1 MQQTVESN
9 NTLLVDGPAS
19 VQLVSGKVDVFG
31 NLIKEMKRILVREG
45 KRLPFFVGE
54 KAVFEISLGV
64 NATIDQVAGRSTIPQ
79 SWNKPVETIL
89 SSPKKPLVI
98 LVLGKNDS
106 GKSSYCTYL
115 INKLIAG
122 KCRVAVLDG
131 DLGQSDIG
139 PSGTVGY
146 AVASKP
152 LTELYDLKL
161 ENAFFV
167 GVTSP
172 IKAIAKTIEGLTAM
186 KAQILERSIDFL
198 IVNTDGWVTGEIAV
212 KYKIALIKELKPDLI
227 VGLPQ
232 ADELETLVANIKEA
246 PIILVEPSS
255 SLNQRSPEKR
265 KSLREMTYIRYLKD
279 AKMQNYPLSQ
289 LTVEPK
295 NAIPKRQEPEKGLL
309 VGLYGSKN
317 KFLGIGV
324 LREINS
330 VRKAL
335 KVQTSVS
342 AKPKRLVIGKVIL
355 KHEIA
360 GNLRLVLEEISNF
373 VA

>member
-1 MQQTVESN
+1 LQQTVESN
-9 NTLLVDGPAS
+9 NTLIVDGPAS

-64 NATIDQVAGRSTIPQ
+64 NAAIDQVAGRSTIPQ

-115 INKLIAG
+115 INKLITG

-146 AVASKP
+146 AIASKP

-167 GVTSP
+167 GVTSS
-172 IKAIAKTIEGLTAM
+172 IKAIDKMIEGLAAM
-186 KAQILERSIDFL
+186 KAQILARPIDFL
-198 IVNTDGWVTGEIAV
+198 VVNTDGWVTGDIAV
-212 KYKIALIKELKPDLI
+212 RYKIALIKELKPDLI

-232 ADELETLVANIKEA
+232 ANELETLVTNIEET

-255 SLNQRSPEKR
+255 SLCQRSPEKR

-330 VRKAL
+330 LRKAF

-342 AKPKRLVIGKVIL
+342 AKPMRLVIGKVFL
-355 KHEIA
+355 NTKLQEI
-360 GNLRLVLEEISNF
+360 
-373 VA
+373 

>member
-1 MQQTVESN
+1 MQQVVESN

-19 VQLVSGKVDVFG
+19 VRLVSGKTEVFG
-31 NLIKEMKRILVREG
+31 APIKEMKRVLVREG

-54 KAVFEISLGV
+54 KAVFDISLGG
-64 NATIDQVAGRSTIPQ
+64 NASIDQVIGRSTIPQ
-79 SWNKPVETIL
+79 SWNKPLEAIL
-89 SSPKKPLVI
+89 SAKKNPMVI
-98 LVLGKNDS
+98 LILGKIDS

-115 INKLIAG
+115 VNKLVDG

-139 PSGTVGY
+139 PSGTVGF
-146 AVASKP
+146 AFASKP

-172 IKAIAKTIEGLTAM
+172 IKAITKTIEGLNTL
-186 KAQILERSIDFL
+186 KAQILERPVDF
-198 IVNTDGWVTGEIAV
+198 IVVNTDGWVTGDVAV
-212 KYKIALIKELKPDLI
+212 KYKTELIKEIKPDLI

-232 ADELETLVANIKEA
+232 TDELETLVANIEST
-246 PIILVEPSS
+246 PIIMVEPSS
-255 SLNQRSPEKR
+255 SLSQRSPEKR
-265 KSLREMTYIRYLKD
+265 KSLREMTYTRYLKD
-279 AKMQNYPLSQ
+279 AKMQNYPMTQ
-289 LTVEPK
+289 LKIEPK
-295 NAIPKRQEPEKGLL
+295 NGVPNRQEPEKGLL
-309 VGLYGSKN
+309 VGLYDSKN

-335 KVQTSVS
+335 KVQTSVLT
-342 AKPKRLVIGKVIL
+342 KPNMIVIGKISL
-355 KHEIA
+355 NTKLLEIQD
-360 GNLRLVLEEISNF
+360 
-373 VA
+373 

>member
-9 NTLLVDGPAS
+9 NTILVDGPAS
-19 VQLVSGKVDVFG
+19 VRLVSGKVEVFG
-31 NLIKEMKRILVREG
+31 AQIKEMKRILIREG
-45 KRLPFFVGE
+45 KRLPFFARE

-64 NATIDQVAGRSTIPQ
+64 NAAICEVAGRSTIPQ
-79 SWNKPVETIL
+79 SWNKPVDAVL
-89 SSPKKPLVI
+89 SSQKRPLVI
-98 LVLGKNDS
+98 LILGKIDS

-115 INKLIAG
+115 VNKLVNE

-146 AVASKP
+146 ALTSKL

-172 IKAIAKTIEGLTAM
+172 IKAITKTIEGLM
-186 KAQILERSIDFL
+186 EMRAQILECPVDFVV
-198 IVNTDGWVTGEIAV
+198 VNTDGWITGDVAV
-212 KYKIALIKELKPDLI
+212 RYKVSLIKELKPDLI

-232 ADELETLVANIKEA
+232 ADEFEALVATIEET
-246 PIILVEPSS
+246 PVILVEPSS
-255 SLNQRSPEKR
+255 SLSLRSPEKR
-265 KSLREMTYIRYLKD
+265 KSLREMTYIRNLKD
-279 AKMQNYPLSQ
+279 AKMQNYPMSQ
-289 LTVEPK
+289 LTIEPK
-295 NAIPKRQEPEKGLL
+295 NAIPKRQEPEKGIL

-342 AKPKRLVIGKVIL
+342 AKPKRLVIGKVFL
-355 KHEIA
+355 NMKLQE
-360 GNLRLVLEEISNF
+360 LQD
-373 VA
+373 

>member
-1 MQQTVESN
+1 LQQAVESN

-19 VQLVSGKVDVFG
+19 VRLVSGKVEVFG
-31 NLIKEMKRILVREG
+31 APVKEMKRVLVREG
-45 KRLPFFVGE
+45 KRLPFFVNE
-54 KAVFEISLGV
+54 KAVFDISLGG
-64 NATIDQVAGRSTIPQ
+64 NASIDQVIGRSTIPQ
-79 SWNKPVETIL
+79 SWNKPIDAIL
-89 SSPKKPLVI
+89 SAQKKPMVI
-98 LVLGKNDS
+98 LILGKIDS

-115 INKLIAG
+115 VNKLVDG

-146 AVASKP
+146 ALTSKP

-172 IKAIAKTIEGLTAM
+172 IKATAKTIEGLTAL
-186 KAQILERSIDFL
+186 KAQILERPVDFVV
-198 IVNTDGWVTGEIAV
+198 VNTDGWVTGDIAIR
-212 KYKIALIKELKPDLI
+212 YKTALIKELKPDLI

-232 ADELETLVANIKEA
+232 ADELDALVANIEST
-246 PIILVEPSS
+246 PIIMVEPSS
-255 SLNQRSPEKR
+255 SLSQRSPEKR
-265 KSLREMTYIRYLKD
+265 KSLREMTYARYLKD
-279 AKMQNYPLSQ
+279 AKMQNYPMTQ
-289 LTVEPK
+289 LTIEPK
-295 NAIPKRQEPEKGLL
+295 NGVPNRQEPEEGLL

-317 KFLGIGV
+317 RFLGIGV
-324 LREINS
+324 LREINF

-342 AKPKRLVIGKVIL
+342 AKPNRLVIGKVSL
-355 KHEIA
+355 NMKLQEIQD
-360 GNLRLVLEEISNF
+360 
-373 VA
+373 

>member
-1 MQQTVESN
+1 LQQTVESN
-9 NTLLVDGPAS
+9 NTIILDGPAS
-19 VQLVSGKVDVFG
+19 LLLVSGKVEVFG
-31 NLIKEMKRILVREG
+31 SQIKEMKRILVREG
-45 KRLPFFVGE
+45 KRLPFFVRE
-54 KAVFEISLGV
+54 KAVFDISLGV
-64 NATIDQVAGRSTIPQ
+64 NAAIDQVAGRSTIPQ
-79 SWNKPVETIL
+79 SWNKPLEAIL
-89 SSPKKPLVI
+89 NAQKKPMVI
-98 LVLGKNDS
+98 LILGKIDS

-115 INKLIAG
+115 INKLVNG

-139 PSGTVGY
+139 PSGTVGC
-146 AVASKP
+146 ALTSKP

-172 IKAIAKTIEGLTAM
+172 IKAITKTIEGLSEM
-186 KAQILERSIDFL
+186 KSQILERSVDF
-198 IVNTDGWVTGEIAV
+198 IVVNTDGWVTDDVAV
-212 KYKIALIKELKPDLI
+212 SYKTAVIKELKPDLI

-232 ADELETLVANIKEA
+232 TNELETLIANIEEI
-246 PIILVEPSS
+246 PIITVEPSS
-255 SLNQRSPEKR
+255 SLSQRSPEKR

-289 LTVEPK
+289 LTIEPK
-295 NAIPKRQEPEKGLL
+295 SAIPKRQEPEKGML
-309 VGLYGSKN
+309 VGIYGSKN

-335 KVQTSVS
+335 KVQTSIS
-342 AKPKRLVIGKVIL
+342 DTPKRLVLGKVFL
-355 KHEIA
+355 NMKLQEIQD
-360 GNLRLVLEEISNF
+360 
-373 VA
+373 

>member
-1 MQQTVESN
+1 MRQTVESN
-9 NTLLVDGPAS
+9 NTILIDGPAS
-19 VQLVSGKVDVFG
+19 VQLVSGKVDVLG

-45 KRLPFFVGE
+45 KRLPFFVRE

-64 NATIDQVAGRSTIPQ
+64 NAAIDQVAGRSTIPQ
-79 SWNKPVETIL
+79 SWNKPLEIIL
-89 SSPKKPLVI
+89 SSQKKPLII
-98 LVLGKNDS
+98 LILGKNDS

-115 INKLIAG
+115 INKLVNG

-146 AVASKP
+146 ALASKP

-161 ENAFFV
+161 EDAFFV
-167 GVTSP
+167 GVTSS
-172 IKAIAKTIEGLTAM
+172 IKAIARTIEGLTEM
-186 KAQILERSIDFL
+186 KAQILERPIDFL
-198 IVNTDGWVTGEIAV
+198 VVNTDGLVTGDIAV
-212 KYKIALIKELKPDLI
+212 KYKIALIKELIPDLI

-232 ADELETLVANIKEA
+232 ADELEMLVSNIEEM
-246 PIILVEPSS
+246 PVILVDPSS
-255 SLNQRSPEKR
+255 SLSQRSHEQR

-342 AKPKRLVIGKVIL
+342 VKPMRLVIGKVFL
-355 KHEIA
+355 NTKLQEI
-360 GNLRLVLEEISNF
+360 
-373 VA
+373 